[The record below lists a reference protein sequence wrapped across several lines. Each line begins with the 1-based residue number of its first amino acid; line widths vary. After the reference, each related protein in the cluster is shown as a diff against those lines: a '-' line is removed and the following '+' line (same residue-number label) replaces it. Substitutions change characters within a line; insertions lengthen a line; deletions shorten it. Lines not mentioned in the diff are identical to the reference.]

1 MSTATRSQLKVYFG
15 SNCIPTASNFSDLID
30 SMLNQ
35 TDDGIVK
42 SSGHPLAI
50 SAETDTT
57 TPQQVLNLFVTMGD
71 ANPAW
76 TLLLNPRSQQNDSST
91 GNPGFSISDA
101 TGTSQ
106 LFIEQ
111 SSNNIGLGTI
121 TPKAKLD
128 VNGNANVSGPLTVGG
143 AAIFNNTLK
152 VTNAANFT
160 NTKSSIST
168 DLTVGGNATFGL
180 SLKVTGAASFNS
192 ATISNALTVGGD
204 ATFGLSLIVTDAATG
219 TDVANFNSKLST
231 IGNELSVGGNATFNQ
246 SLIVAGVANFNSEQ
260 STISNDLNVAGNA
273 TFGQTLIVN
282 NVASFKNALSLISNP
297 FEVDGV
303 ATLNNTLTVTGAATL
318 NNTLTVTGTAT
329 LNNTLT
335 VTGAATLNNTL
346 TVTGAATFD
355 KTVEVKGDLTV
366 DGSFVNGSF
375 KGNISSP
382 KWAVH
387 KVMNLKPGSLPVT
400 SDTFNTSG
408 GSLLIFVS
416 GSVSYSGPAQIGMN
430 VLLDGVSIG
439 TVQMGVNVYD
449 VHTCMP
455 SNMFYESS
463 VSVGS
468 HTIMLS
474 PIGDTY
480 SDNNDLFNIMV
491 MELPF

>member
-318 NNTLTVTGTAT
+318 NNTLTVTG
-329 LNNTLT
+329 
-335 VTGAATLNNTL
+335 
-346 TVTGAATFD
+346 AATFD